1 MIYPCLD
8 HFLLRFP
15 DDVGSVGS
23 ACGILSGPSF
33 CARQF
38 SSHSLATSPFHR
50 TLNTPHRSLPPT
62 LCQPSFLASQTPNLC
77 CFMTSSTSWFLTSL
91 ILRKGKKK
99 TISNLPPYP
108 HLPLFQYTSLLVLL
122 PFILPRIILALSPPR
137 RPSPCIVWRLF
148 SDCPCAGL
156 LLPPL

>member
-1 MIYPCLD
+1 MLFYDKFHILVP
-8 HFLLRFP
+8 HFLDFK
-15 DDVGSVGS
+15 
-23 ACGILSGPSF
+23 
-33 CARQF
+33 
-38 SSHSLATSPFHR
+38 
-50 TLNTPHRSLPPT
+50 
-62 LCQPSFLASQTPNLC
+62 
-77 CFMTSSTSWFLTSL
+77 
-91 ILRKGKKK
+91 KGKK

-156 LLPPL
+156 LLPPLCVAPGIALQPMPGWASLWLLPALSTLSSLRQAKIH